1 MEHAHV
7 IETPEHIMTTNNAME
22 SYDRTYDVQSA
33 NLTLGIRRRG
43 LERYCDQTFIMHFCH
58 HEVNL
63 FVQISVYKDHLTV
76 NTRYI
81 QGDSLPANTIH
92 SLFHVPSEHQLTH
105 ISRSREDRIIMS
117 EAASLHRVSL
127 DVLLRLKEIP
137 ATYFRILD
145 KRIDRRLEALSHNA
159 GSYCLQNLR
168 DLADESARA
177 LLCLLV

>member
-1 MEHAHV
+1 MEYAHT
-7 IETPEHIMTTNNAME
+7 ITAPEHTIHQNSIE

-33 NLTLGIRRRG
+33 NLQLGIRRRG
-43 LERYCDQTFIMHFCH
+43 LERYCNQTFIMQFSRR
-58 HEVNL
+58 ESSL

-81 QGDSLPANTIH
+81 HGMTPSQNMIH
-92 SLFHVPSEHQLTH
+92 ALFHVPCDHRMTH
-105 ISRSREDRIIMS
+105 ISRSREDRIILS

-127 DVLLRLKEIP
+127 GVLLRLKEIP

-145 KRIDRRLEALSHNA
+145 KRIDRRLEDLSRDA
-159 GSYCLQNLR
+159 GGTNLQHLR